1 LRYCR
6 IFWVL
11 LLIKEAAV
19 EAEQILESRG
29 VKMRTGVGVKEI
41 LGNEKATDVLLDN
54 GEELKADAVILAM
67 GYHPST
73 KLAEKSGLEINE
85 MGFIKVDEYMKT
97 NIPDILAVGDCA
109 EKRGFFTGKPAGIM
123 LASTACAEARIA
135 AMNLY
140 KLLAVKTFSGTIP
153 IFSTAIGE
161 PGFGVAGLT
170 ERIAEKEGLNF
181 VTGTF
186 VGVDRHPGT
195 LPDTHKQMVKLIFAR
210 ESRVILGGE
219 VVSGPS
225 TGELTNLIGLAIQ
238 NRMTV
243 NELLTTQIGTHPLL
257 TAPPTAYPL
266 IEATEIVARKL
277 RAA

>member
-1 LRYCR
+1 VVPGWLKGANLENVVTIRKEKAYLDS
-6 IFWVL
+6 VL
-11 LLIKEAAV
+11 AKLDDCKEIITIGGGFIGVEVADELNKIGKDVTIVEILPHILGFAFDKEAAV

-153 IFSTAIGE
+153 IFQPPLE
-161 PGFGVAGLT
+161 NQV
-170 ERIAEKEGLNF
+170 
-181 VTGTF
+181 
-186 VGVDRHPGT
+186 
-195 LPDTHKQMVKLIFAR
+195 
-210 ESRVILGGE
+210 LGW
-219 VVSGPS
+219 
-225 TGELTNLIGLAIQ
+225 
-238 NRMTV
+238 RD
-243 NELLTTQIGTHPLL
+243 
-257 TAPPTAYPL
+257 
-266 IEATEIVARKL
+266 
-277 RAA
+277 